1 VRRKVTRTRAVRGA
15 VQINKDSEELIDT
28 YVGEL
33 VGNIVTLNK
42 INEEDIISIQF
53 TVTGDL
59 RSKNP
64 AASLR
69 KYGFKNVPLFCSLEP
84 DIEGAMER
92 VIRVL
97 VTVERADGNP
107 LIPVYLNGAER
118 LRPDLAG

>member
-1 VRRKVTRTRAVRGA
+1 MTRTRAVRGA
-15 VQINKDSEELIDT
+15 VQINRDSEELIDT

-33 VGNIVTLNK
+33 VGKIVTLNK

-97 VTVERADGNP
+97 VTVERTDGNP
-107 LIPVYLNGAER
+107 LIPVYMNGAER

>member
-1 VRRKVTRTRAVRGA
+1 MTRTRAVRGA
-15 VQINKDSEELIDT
+15 VQINRDSEELIDT

-33 VGNIVTLNK
+33 VGKIVTLNK

-84 DIEGAMER
+84 DIAGAMER

-97 VTVERADGNP
+97 VTVERAAGNP
-107 LIPVYLNGAER
+107 LIPVYMNGAER